1 MLNTLRYEAY
11 MCIFHTIPFISM
23 AKALPTQPKVNEQY
37 EIVHRPTCS
46 AGLRMGGR
54 RGRWKLVNV
63 WYIITYSKW
72 RAQDRV

>member
-1 MLNTLRYEAY
+1 

-54 RGRWKLVNV
+54 KGQKEIGECLVH
-63 WYIITYSKW
+63 YYLL
-72 RAQDRV
+72 